1 MLINFLKPAYSILE
15 LGFQLK
21 KKKKAKIFKQRVQK
35 HTNIPC

>member
-21 KKKKAKIFKQRVQK
+21 KKKGKNFQTESPR
-35 HTNIPC
+35 TY